1 MAAPLRVL
9 VVEDSE
15 DDTVLMLRELQGGGY
30 EPTHERVDTAKAM
43 TEALGREKWDVI
55 LADYVMPRFSAAA
68 ALTLLKESGLDL
80 PFIIVT
86 GTVGEEIVV
95 AAMKAGAHDYL
106 FKGNLARLV
115 PAVERELRD
124 AEVRRARRRAEEE
137 LLESRW
143 KFEAFVEHS
152 PYAVVITDQE
162 GRIGLVN
169 RETERM
175 FGYGRAELLGQ
186 AVEILVPER
195 LRRGHVRHREG
206 YLASSSMRSLGAS
219 RCLLGRRKDGT
230 QFPTEIG
237 LSYVETRDG
246 ILVMS
251 AIADTTERK
260 QAEEAL
266 RESEAWLS
274 TTLSSIGDAVI
285 ATDTEGRVT
294 FLNPAAQSLTG
305 RSQEEAVGRPL
316 GAVFKVVSEDTGLAL
331 DDPVTKVMQEGVVVG
346 LANHSALIA
355 KDGSR
360 LSIEDSGAPI
370 RDQVGN
376 ITGVVLVFHDVSE
389 RRWAE
394 DELRRLTAR
403 LLQVQED
410 ERRQVAY
417 DIHDGLGQLM
427 TAASMH
433 LEAFTGYRDSADSNA
448 AEAEFVKA
456 KRCLQ
461 EAVVEM
467 RRMVSELGPLLLEDV
482 GLVEASRRLLSDM
495 AERIGWESEFES
507 EGTDERLDGMAETA
521 LFRIVQEALANVAKH
536 ADSPKV
542 RVAFRRERDALQLEV
557 RDWGRGFGV
566 PDKPERGRHV
576 GLLGMRERAA
586 LVGGELSV
594 ESSPEDG
601 TTVIVTVP
609 VAPPAARLIGGKKV
623 EVVRMAEAMKVRG
636 SSRDAITVLIAD
648 DHPMVREGLRSM
660 LDAQGI
666 EVIGEAVNGAEAVER
681 AQQIDPD
688 VVLMDVRMPD
698 MDGLAATE
706 IIKQTT
712 PQTSVIVITSYE
724 SKEYLRRAIEAG
736 AAGYLL
742 KGMSRESL
750 IDAVRLV
757 KGGGSLID
765 ARLLS
770 ELLKEM
776 GVEGS
781 RFQGVEGALE
791 ALTPR
796 EQEVLHL
803 LVRGLTNKEIASEMH
818 YSVGTVKNVVQ
829 RVIEKLG
836 VSDRTQAAVY
846 AVRAGINPP
855 T

>member
-1 MAAPLRVL
+1 MAKGATQR
-9 VVEDSE
+9 D
-15 DDTVLMLRELQGGGY
+15 
-30 EPTHERVDTAKAM
+30 
-43 TEALGREKWDVI
+43 
-55 LADYVMPRFSAAA
+55 FA
-68 ALTLLKESGLDL
+68 AL
-80 PFIIVT
+80 
-86 GTVGEEIVV
+86 
-95 AAMKAGAHDYL
+95 
-106 FKGNLARLV
+106 
-115 PAVERELRD
+115 
-124 AEVRRARRRAEEE
+124 
-137 LLESRW
+137 
-143 KFEAFVEHS
+143 VEHS
-152 PYAVVITDQE
+152 PHAVVITDQE
-162 GRIGLVN
+162 GRIVLVN
-169 RETERM
+169 RETERV
-175 FGYGRAELLGQ
+175 FGYGREELLGRT
-186 AVEILVPER
+186 VEVLVPER
-195 LRRGHVRHREG
+195 LRRGHVRHRGG
-206 YLASSSMRSLGAS
+206 YLASPAMRSLGAS

-230 QFPTEIG
+230 EFPTEIG

-251 AIADTTERK
+251 AIADTTQRK
-260 QAEEAL
+260 QAEERLRQTSETLQAL
-266 RESEAWLS
+266 VQASPVGITILDPGGNVEMW
-274 TTLSSIGDAVI
+274 
-285 ATDTEGRVT
+285 
-294 FLNPAAQSLTG
+294 NPAAERIFGWSAD
-305 RSQEEAVGRPL
+305 E
-316 GAVFKVVSEDTGLAL
+316 
-331 DDPVTKVMQEGVVVG
+331 VVG
-346 LANHSALIA
+346 CPLPTIPPGKEGEHRTLRDTVLNGGASSGVELQRRA
-355 KDGSR
+355 KDGSLLDISLSTAPLRDLDGHISGIVGMMVDITDRKRAEAKLQASETRFRR
-360 LSIEDSGAPI
+360 LFEAAQDGILLLDIDSGQVVDANPFLALLLDSPREEILGKRLWELGLFADVAASKEAFAELKREGYIRYEDLPLEAIDGRRVEVEFVSNVYAVNGSNVIQCNI
-370 RDQVGN
+370 RD
-376 ITGVVLVFHDVSE
+376 ITD
-389 RRWAE
+389 RKRTAE
-394 DELRRLTAR
+394 ELRRLTAR
-403 LLQVQED
+403 LLEVQED

-433 LEAFTGYRDSADSNA
+433 LEAFTGYRDSAALEA
-448 AEAEFVKA
+448 ADAEFVKA
-456 KRCLQ
+456 RRCLQ

-467 RRMVSELGPLLLEDV
+467 RRMVSELGPLMLEDV

-495 AERIGWESEFES
+495 AERTGWETEFES
-507 EGTDERLDGMAETA
+507 EGTDDRLDGMAETA
-521 LFRIVQEALANVAKH
+521 LFRIVQEALANIAKH
-536 ADSPKV
+536 AESPKV
-542 RVAFRRERDALQLEV
+542 RVAFKRERAALRLEV

-586 LVGGELSV
+586 LVGGDFKV
-594 ESSPEDG
+594 ESWLEDG
-601 TTVIVTVP
+601 TRVTVIVP
-609 VAPPAARLIGGKKV
+609 VASPAARPIGGKKA
-623 EVVRMAEAMKVRG
+623 EVVRMAEATKVRG

-666 EVIGEAVNGAEAVER
+666 EVIGEAINGAEAVER

-706 IIKQTT
+706 IIKQTS

-796 EQEVLHL
+796 EQEVLNL
-803 LVRGLTNKEIASEMH
+803 LVRGMTNKEIATEMH

-846 AVRAGINPP
+846 AVRAGVNPP
-855 T
+855 M

>member
-1 MAAPLRVL
+1 
-9 VVEDSE
+9 
-15 DDTVLMLRELQGGGY
+15 
-30 EPTHERVDTAKAM
+30 M
-43 TEALGREKWDVI
+43 TEG
-55 LADYVMPRFSAAA
+55 
-68 ALTLLKESGLDL
+68 
-80 PFIIVT
+80 
-86 GTVGEEIVV
+86 V
-95 AAMKAGAHDYL
+95 A
-106 FKGNLARLV
+106 
-115 PAVERELRD
+115 ER
-124 AEVRRARRRAEEE
+124 
-137 LLESRW
+137 
-143 KFEAFVEHS
+143 KFEALVEHS
-152 PYAVVITDQE
+152 PLALVITDQE
-162 GRIGLVN
+162 GRIVLVN

-175 FGYGRAELLGQ
+175 FGYGRDELLGQ
-186 AVEILVPER
+186 AVEVLVPER
-195 LRRGHVRHREG
+195 LRHGHVRHRDG
-206 YLASSSMRSLGAS
+206 YLAGPSMRSLGAN

-230 QFPTEIG
+230 EFPTEIG
-237 LSYVETRDG
+237 LSYVETGDG

-251 AIADTTERK
+251 AIADASQRRQADEALRKTSETLQALVEASPVGIAILDPEGIVGMWNPAAERIFGWSEAEVLGRPLPTVPDGKEEEHRALREMVLKGGASSGVEVQRRAKGGSLLDISLSTAPLRDVEGNISGIVGMMADITERK
-260 QAEEAL
+260 HAEEKL
-266 RESEAWLS
+266 REREEWLS

-285 ATDTEGRVT
+285 ATDIAGRVT

-305 RSQEEAVGRPL
+305 WGREEAVGRPL
-316 GAVFKVVSEDTGLAL
+316 GEIFKLVSEETGKPL
-331 DDPVTKVMQEGVVVG
+331 DDPVTDVMKGGVVVG
-346 LANHSALIA
+346 LANHTALVA
-355 KDGSR
+355 RDGSTR
-360 LSIEDSGAPI
+360 PIEDSGAPI
-370 RDQVGN
+370 RDRDGN
-376 ITGVVLVFHDVSE
+376 VTGVVIVFHDVSE
-389 RRWAE
+389 RRWAA

-403 LLQVQED
+403 LLEVQED

-433 LEAFTGYRDSADSNA
+433 LEAFTGYRDSAALEA
-448 AEAEFVKA
+448 ADAEFVKA

-495 AERIGWESEFES
+495 AERIGWETEFES
-507 EGTDERLDGMAETA
+507 EGPDERLDGIAETA
-521 LFRIVQEALANVAKH
+521 LFRIVQEALANAAKH

-542 RVAFRRERDALQLEV
+542 TVAFRRERNAFHLEV
-557 RDWGRGFGV
+557 RDWGRGFLTSGV
-566 PDKPERGRHV
+566 SDKPERGRHV

-586 LVGGELSV
+586 LVGGDLSV
-594 ESSPEDG
+594 ESWPEDG
-601 TTVIVTVP
+601 TRVIVKVP
-609 VAPPAARLIGGKKV
+609 AAPPAARSIGGIGRKRA
-623 EVVRMAEAMKVRG
+623 EVVRMAEGTKVRG
-636 SSRDAITVLIAD
+636 SSQDVITVLIAD

-666 EVIGEAVNGAEAVER
+666 EVIGEATNGAEAVER

-706 IIKQTT
+706 IIKQTSA
-712 PQTSVIVITSYE
+712 QISVIVITSYE

-742 KGMSRESL
+742 KGMSRDSL

>member
-1 MAAPLRVL
+1 MA
-9 VVEDSE
+9 
-15 DDTVLMLRELQGGGY
+15 
-30 EPTHERVDTAKAM
+30 K
-43 TEALGREKWDVI
+43 
-55 LADYVMPRFSAAA
+55 
-68 ALTLLKESGLDL
+68 
-80 PFIIVT
+80 
-86 GTVGEEIVV
+86 
-95 AAMKAGAHDYL
+95 GATQ
-106 FKGNLARLV
+106 R
-115 PAVERELRD
+115 
-124 AEVRRARRRAEEE
+124 
-137 LLESRW
+137 
-143 KFEAFVEHS
+143 KFEALVECS
-152 PYAVVITDQE
+152 PLALVITDEE
-162 GRIGLVN
+162 GRIVLVN
-169 RETERM
+169 RETERL
-175 FGYGRAELLGQ
+175 FGYSRAELLGQ

-195 LRRGHVRHREG
+195 LRRGHVRYRDG
-206 YLASSSMRSLGAS
+206 YLASPSMRSLGAAN
-219 RCLLGRRKDGT
+219 RCLLGRRRDGT
-230 QFPTEIG
+230 EFPTEIG
-237 LSYVETRDG
+237 LSYVETGDG

-251 AIADTTERK
+251 AIADTTQRR

-266 RESEAWLS
+266 RNTSETLQAMVQASPVGIAILDPDGRVEMWNPAAERMFGWSVGEVLGRSLPTIPDGKEEEHRTLRETVLKGGVSSGVELQRRAKDGSLLDISLSTAPLRDVDGNISGIVGMMADITERKRAQEALREREEWLS

-294 FLNPAAQSLTG
+294 FVNPAAQSLTG
-305 RSQEEAVGRPL
+305 WSQEEAVGRPL
-316 GAVFKVVSEDTGLAL
+316 GEVFKVVSEDTGRPV
-331 DDPVTKVMQEGVVVG
+331 DDPVTKAMREGVVVG
-346 LANHSALIA
+346 LTNHTALVA
-355 KDGSR
+355 RDGSTR
-360 LSIEDSGAPI
+360 SIEDSGAPI
-370 RDQVGN
+370 RDQHGN
-376 ITGVVLVFHDVSE
+376 ITGVVMVFHDVSE
-389 RRWAE
+389 RRWAAE
-394 DELRRLTAR
+394 ELRPLTAR
-403 LLQVQED
+403 LLEVQED

-448 AEAEFVKA
+448 ADAEFAKA

-495 AERIGWESEFES
+495 AERIGWETEFES

-521 LFRIVQEALANVAKH
+521 LFRIVQEALANIAKH
-536 ADSPKV
+536 ANSPKV
-542 RVAFRRERDALQLEV
+542 RVAFRRERYALQLEV
-557 RDWGRGFGV
+557 RDWGHGFGV

-586 LVGGELSV
+586 LIGGELSV
-594 ESSPEDG
+594 ESSPEGG
-601 TTVIVTVP
+601 TAVAVKVP
-609 VAPPAARLIGGKKV
+609 VAPPAARLIGGKKA
-623 EVVRMAEAMKVRG
+623 EVVRMADATKVRG
-636 SSRDAITVLIAD
+636 ASRDAITVLIVD

-660 LDAQGI
+660 LDAEGI
-666 EVIGEAVNGAEAVER
+666 EVIGEAINGAEAVER

-706 IIKQTT
+706 IIKQMS